1 MSKGFDFRW
10 GVPLLD
16 DPPGYAKVYE
26 FMLDHYAEAGVTR
39 AEFLCIVHLARYHYN
54 SERGESRPS
63 LETIAKQMGYGHKN
77 SVWRL
82 VQSLENK
89 GMLAVTRRSGF
100 TSIYDAGPFARH
112 MMILAGITAGGDTPQ
127 GDRGITLEGDRGITL
142 KGDGVSPP
150 SVPEEEKD
158 RETKEVEIEE
168 KKDFLLQTKKPD
180 RERIRDVLIDVLAD
194 GQIPESDYLLR
205 PFENGVDALVLE
217 FRKMEG
223 KSRLDADLTTKI
235 IAAIRAAYEDDSNWQ
250 FNKAT
255 SPTRPV
261 IACIVAQGRKNRETA
276 ADGTTEGRKARYANY
291 PGVLS

>member
-1 MSKGFDFRW
+1 MPSKTVLSEVEGFTPLIDILVEEYGGVITAAVFGRVWRYCQGAYGDCRASLQTIAGELGLSYATVMRHIKALCADGYLEDKTPALRNKPHTYADTGKVGLRVLLKASLSESKGGLSESKSNPSGGLSESKRHSIREIDE
-10 GVPLLD
+10 D
-16 DPPGYAKVYE
+16 T
-26 FMLDHYAEAGVTR
+26 TR
-39 AEFLCIVHLARYHYN
+39 DNR
-54 SERGESRPS
+54 
-63 LETIAKQMGYGHKN
+63 KK
-77 SVWRL
+77 
-82 VQSLENK
+82 K
-89 GMLAVTRRSGF
+89 
-100 TSIYDAGPFARH
+100 
-112 MMILAGITAGGDTPQ
+112 
-127 GDRGITLEGDRGITL
+127 
-142 KGDGVSPP
+142 K
-150 SVPEEEKD
+150 
-158 RETKEVEIEE
+158 KEQ
-168 KKDFLLQTKKPD
+168 KKEDFLLQTKKPD

-223 KSRLDADLTTKI
+223 KSRLDADLTSTI

-276 ADGTTEGRKARYANY
+276 ADGTAAGRIARYANY